1 MKLFVGKGDNSMP
14 KIVISLT
21 SYPARI
27 NTIHQ
32 TIDSLFRQRQKA
44 DEIVLWLSV
53 LEFPNKN
60 SDLPDDLKVLAG
72 KNGFRIEWV
81 TENLKSHKKYFY
93 ALQNKDNITIT
104 VDDDMYYSDT
114 MVETL
119 MDSYRLHPK
128 AISARN
134 VSIMI
139 RKKSEISPYMSWEG
153 KAEEYIGEERSDLCA
168 IGVSGILY
176 PPGCATEKWFDI
188 DGIVGLAKNQDDLW
202 LKYNEI
208 IDGLPVV
215 YAGINK
221 GDLVIEGSQNNRLCL
236 QNAYGGDNDICMSML
251 LKKLL
256 ENHKTIYQDWIE
268 NLMQIK
274 EVLFIKRKYY
284 GCELNDILEKRKGK
298 DIYICGAGQYAH
310 VIYDFIKSCGKEKCI
325 KAFLVTGAAENKTK
339 KETLDIRLIRNLDR
353 KKAFCVICGVGEKYK
368 KEMKTALQTY
378 EAHEWIDLDN
388 AGIAK
393 LLQLEKKHNL

>member
-1 MKLFVGKGDNSMP
+1 MSIFAGKGGESMS

-21 SYPARI
+21 SYPSRI
-27 NTIHQ
+27 NTVHQ
-32 TIDSLFRQRQKA
+32 TIESLFRQRQKA

-60 SDLPDDLKVLAG
+60 ADLPDDLKDLAG

-81 TENLKSHKKYFY
+81 AENLKSHKKYFY
-93 ALQNKDNITIT
+93 ALQNKGNITIT

-114 MVETL
+114 MVRTL

-139 RKKSEISPYMSWEG
+139 REKNVISPYMSWEG
-153 KAEEYIGEERSDLCA
+153 KASEYIGEERNDLCA

-176 PPGCATEKWFDI
+176 PPGCATNKWFDI
-188 DGIVGLAKNQDDLW
+188 DGITELAENQDDLW

-208 IDGLPVV
+208 IDGIPVV

-221 GDLVIEGSQNNRLCL
+221 GDLIIEGSQNSRLCL
-236 QNAYGGDNDICMSML
+236 QNAYGGDNDICMNVL

-256 ENHKTIYQDWIE
+256 ENHEAIYQDWLG

-274 EVLFIKRKYY
+274 EVLFAKRKYY
-284 GCELNDILEKRKGK
+284 SYELNDILEKRNGR

-310 VIYDFIKSCGKEKCI
+310 VIYDFIKSCGKEKYI
-325 KAFLVTGAAENKTK
+325 KAFLVTKTAENKTK
-339 KETLDIRLIRNLDR
+339 EETMDIRSIRNLDR
-353 KKAFCVICGVGEKYK
+353 KHKFCVICGVGEKYK
-368 KEMKTALQTY
+368 EEMKTAL
-378 EAHEWIDLDN
+378 HMN
-388 AGIAK
+388 G
-393 LLQLEKKHNL
+393 